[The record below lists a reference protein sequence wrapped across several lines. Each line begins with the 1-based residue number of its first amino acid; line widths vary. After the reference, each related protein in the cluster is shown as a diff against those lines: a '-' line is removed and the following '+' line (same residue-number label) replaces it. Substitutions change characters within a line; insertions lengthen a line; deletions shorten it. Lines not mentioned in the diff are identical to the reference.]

1 MVRMFVCLSMAI
13 PEAGP
18 GEYAP
23 IPDRHRHDGIDGIGA
38 RRREEKMTR
47 TNAKKMLVDALNN
60 DFLPKGFAEF
70 LEVELPAFEKEEMDE
85 AESLSWQGN
94 LAKYLCD
101 VFAMFEGLFLLEV
114 PLRIGQKNATM
125 QALLLAAL
133 KATRTVGAYWSGDL
147 VAKAEELKTGIE
159 SQVAVDGK
167 VTIEKGFW
175 DQLRAASQEVVA
187 AIKQTADA
195 AGDTAVTALDFA
207 ESLSQGLIGIATD
220 PVETAIE
227 VSEGTWMIL
236 RSLSRALVNALS
248 GDE

>member
-1 MVRMFVCLSMAI
+1 MAI

-133 KATRTVGAYWSGDL
+133 KATRTVGAYYSGEVGAAAQAL
-147 VAKAEELKTGIE
+147 NAKME
-159 SQVAVDGK
+159 SVTPVDGK
-167 VTIEKGFW
+167 VTLDSGFFA
-175 DQLRAASQEVVA
+175 QLRAAAAEVVA
-187 AIKQTADA
+187 AITQSAEALGETAEELL
-195 AGDTAVTALDFA
+195 DTAEALVD
-207 ESLSQGLIGIATD
+207 GLGAIATD

-227 VSEGTWMIL
+227 IEEGAWRIL
-236 RSLSRALVNALS
+236 KSVSRAIVAMLEV
-248 GDE
+248 